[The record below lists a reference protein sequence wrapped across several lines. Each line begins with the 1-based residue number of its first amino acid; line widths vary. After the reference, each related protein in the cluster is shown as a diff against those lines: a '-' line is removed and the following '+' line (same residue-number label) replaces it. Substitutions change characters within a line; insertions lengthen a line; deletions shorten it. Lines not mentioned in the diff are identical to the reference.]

1 MIPTFDKLANFIT
14 KHPKSIIAIWIVAL
28 LVALPFAMQSGNVLD
43 YDMTTMSGSE
53 SESTIGLEIMDEN
66 FNSGVST
73 NTIMVIP
80 YGSSDDLTLVAG
92 MVNATNGLQEH
103 LDEHYGTNAV
113 IASDMGAYNK
123 NGDSSVSGI
132 YLIGI
137 TFNDSDLNTVDE
149 TANIRTIVDQTTAAL
164 GIEDHVYVTGSS
176 AITYDTKTSATDD
189 ISKIDPFSILLI
201 IILLGLFFW
210 AIVTAGVPPATV
222 GMAYGLVLALL
233 FFIGGVLDI
242 FYITSIIVLVSM
254 LGAGCDYSIFIISR
268 YREER
273 LKGLDKESALKEA
286 IRWAGVSV
294 ATSGL
299 AVIIGF
305 GVMSFCS
312 FSLVQTMG
320 MILALGI
327 VMALLA
333 ALTFIPALLELIGD
347 RVFWPSNIDAYR
359 EGSKTR
365 KGIYGKFVSISRRY
379 FGWVGRFSV
388 KHAIAIVAVALLV
401 TAPLGYVALTTE
413 SSYDMISIMPD
424 SDAKE
429 GVNLIVDDADGGM
442 LMPTYAVFELTAPIA
457 TLDHSNH
464 TLLWTTEGYRYL
476 DDLDTMSSELS
487 GSDENINYILG
498 PTPWASVYS
507 MVYQSILAAGV
518 PAESIT
524 PQMVNT
530 NAVTALPELIQ
541 PTVSSI
547 LDEVGWDNDYTV
559 TSPYIDYAL
568 NYGGGTV
575 SSDGNMAK
583 LTIMLSDEP
592 MSDASMDSISG
603 IRSMIEGYD
612 DEYSSMITESWVT
625 GTAVVVL
632 DVSDTVNSEFNW
644 IKVMVILL
652 IFVLLFFVL
661 GSYLT
666 PIRSLLTIIMSIM
679 WTIGMTHL
687 VFSTALGIPVTW
699 IVPIVL
705 FVVCLGLGMDYDILL
720 TTRIREAK
728 KKGMTNDDAIV
739 NAMEK
744 SGSTISLCGMIMGGT
759 FLTLLVSSS
768 PMLQEFG
775 FALGFAILVDS
786 LIVITYIVPALMHLM
801 GDWSWKGPKF
811 LNRG

>member
-28 LVALPFAMQSGNVLD
+28 LLALPFAMQSGNVLD
-43 YDMTTMSGSE
+43 YDMTSMSGSE
-53 SESTIGLEIMDEN
+53 SESTIGLDIMEEN
-66 FNSGVST
+66 FNSNVST
-73 NTIMVIP
+73 DTIMVIP
-80 YGSSDDLTLVAG
+80 YESSDDLALVAG
-92 MVNATNGLQEH
+92 MVTATNGLQDH
-103 LDEHYGTNAV
+103 LDEYYGTNAV
-113 IASDMGAYNK
+113 AASDMGAYNK

-137 TFNDSDLNTVDE
+137 SFNDDDLNTVDE
-149 TANIRTIVDQTTAAL
+149 TGNIRTISDQTTAAL

-233 FFIGGVLDI
+233 FFIGSVLDI

-273 LKGLDKESALKEA
+273 LKGLDKDSALKEA

-347 RVFWPSNIDAYR
+347 KVFWPSNIDSYR
-359 EGSKTR
+359 KGSKAR
-365 KGIYGKFVSISRRY
+365 KGIYGKFVNTSRRY

-429 GVNLIVDDADGGM
+429 GVDMIVDDADGGM
-442 LMPTYAVFELTAPIA
+442 LMPTYAIFELTSPIA

-464 TLLWTTEGYRYL
+464 TLIWTEEGYQYL
-476 DDLDTMSSELS
+476 GELDAMSSELS
-487 GSDENINYILG
+487 DSDENINYILG

-507 MVYQSILAAGV
+507 LTYQSILASGV
-518 PAESIT
+518 PAEDIT

-530 NAVTALPELIQ
+530 HAVTALPELIQ

-547 LDEVGWDNDYTV
+547 LDEIGWDKDYTV
-559 TSPYIDYAL
+559 TSPYIDYAV

-575 SSDGNMAK
+575 SSDGNMTK

-592 MSDASMDSISG
+592 MSDTSMDSISG

-666 PIRSLLTIIMSIM
+666 PVRSLLTIIMSIM
-679 WTIGMTHL
+679 WTIGLTHL
-687 VFSTALGIPVTW
+687 VFTTALGIPVTW

-728 KKGMTNDDAIV
+728 KKGMSNDDAIV

-744 SGSTISLCGMIMGGT
+744 SGSTISLCGVIMGGT

-786 LIVITYIVPALMHLM
+786 LIVITYVVPALMHLM

-811 LNRG
+811 LNRE